1 MKVLTK
7 NFRLNALANSYAA
20 ALYHHVKAENGGDY
34 FYTTVH
40 GKPLK
45 VNIISGI
52 AGMRQLVDGYCLE
65 AIKDNYQSWEAL
77 GLATLGKC
85 LDERGS
91 LTPIGISFW
100 ESMVSDMGATVEG
113 NGNALYQ

>member
-20 ALYHHVKAENGGDY
+20 ALYHHVKAKNGGDY

-45 VNIISGI
+45 VNIVGGI
-52 AGMRQLVDGYCLE
+52 AGMRQLVDGYLLE
-65 AIKDNYQSWEAL
+65 ALKVNYQGWEAL
-77 GLATLGKC
+77 GLATLCKC
-85 LDERGS
+85 LSDGDS
-91 LTPIGISFW
+91 LTPKGISFW
-100 ESMVSDMGATVEG
+100 ESMVSDMGVTVEG
-113 NGNALYQ
+113 N